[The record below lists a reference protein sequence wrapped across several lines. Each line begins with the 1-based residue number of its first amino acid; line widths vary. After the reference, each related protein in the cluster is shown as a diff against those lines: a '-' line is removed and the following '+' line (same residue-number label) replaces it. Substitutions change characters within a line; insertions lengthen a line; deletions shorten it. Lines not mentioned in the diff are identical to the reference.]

1 MANRLQKRAV
11 ISYTPAVQAQP
22 AVPGYCVSR
31 PVYYPAMTIVLSY
44 KVVTEVRDDVS
55 YTRYVP
61 IYQHVPART
70 EYVTTCYP
78 ATPAVQAVPESTQ
91 YLAINGWNSGAS
103 SIAALEKDGHF
114 EFRVSG
120 SPRGV
125 VIGLSTGNSSTLPSE
140 PSHAF
145 YFHGT
150 QVDLMQ
156 YGEVVAHNVLTHSA
170 STVYR
175 IARRDSRVTF
185 EADGWSY
192 AAGLP
197 SDGAVLLDVS
207 LYTSGDYVDDPAL
220 IEYGPSGSAYGSLP
234 ALVGVASGNSGYS
247 IAAGSLPALVGEA
260 YGRAMVT
267 AYGELP
273 SLTGLAS
280 DRPYAAASGEL
291 PALTGEAVG
300 GYPTFAIAGGYG
312 ALSPLVGTG
321 HGLTGEIASGDGSL
335 AAFTGYGADRP
346 YAFGEGSLPA
356 FTGLGNEG
364 GPITTAGITSPLAI
378 GAIFHPADIAVDGFA
393 SPLTIGGTFELI
405 LLAQDGYV
413 STLLLGGLF
422 GGLFAASDSYQSGL
436 LLGSLFGSAEQ
447 SDGVLGALEGQ
458 PMQLAVNLATGAP
471 TLYLDFAFSDYA
483 RCGDRLYACRD
494 DGLYLIGAGDDEG
507 LPLQGL
513 VDFGAS
519 EFGASQIKRAES
531 VYFGLK
537 TDAIP
542 VLQVETDSGSY
553 EYPVALRGPMG
564 RAVTGKGCYGRTWNL
579 ALEFSD
585 ATYFE
590 LDALE
595 VQIGATQRRLRGR

>member
-1 MANRLQKRAV
+1 MANRLQKLAV
-11 ISYTPAVQAQP
+11 ISYTPAVPAQP
-22 AVPGYCVSR
+22 AVPGYCISR
-31 PVYYPAMTIVLSY
+31 KVTYPAMTVVLSY
-44 KVVTEVRDDVS
+44 RVVVDS
-55 YTRYVP
+55 AGITRYIP
-61 IYQHVPART
+61 IYEQRPERT

-78 ATPAVQAVPESTQ
+78 STPAVQGVPASTQ
-91 YLAINGWNSGAS
+91 YLAVNGWNSGAN
-103 SIAALEKDGHF
+103 SIAVLERDGHF

-120 SPRGV
+120 APRGV
-125 VIGLSTGNSSTLPSE
+125 VVGFSIGNANSLPSE

-156 YGEVVAHNVLTHSA
+156 YGEVVAHSVLTHST

-175 IARRDSRVTF
+175 IARRGSQVTF
-185 EADGWSY
+185 ETDGWSY
-192 AAGLP
+192 TSDLP

-207 LYTSGDYVDDPAL
+207 LYTSGDYVEDPAL
-220 IEYGPSGSAYGSLP
+220 VDYNPGGYGYGTLPAFEGVGSDSSGYAFGSGSLP
-234 ALVGVASGNSGYS
+234 AFTGEGSGRTLATG
-247 IAAGSLPALVGEA
+247 
-260 YGRAMVT
+260 
-267 AYGELP
+267 YGELP
-273 SLTGLAS
+273 AFTGQGA
-280 DRPYAAASGEL
+280 DRPYASGFGEL
-291 PALTGEAVG
+291 PAFTGEGVG
-300 GYPTFAIAGGYG
+300 GYPTFSIASGYG
-312 ALSPLVGTG
+312 SLAPFVGTG

-471 TLYLDFAFSDYA
+471 TLYLDFAFTGYA
-483 RCGDRLYACRD
+483 RCGDQLYACKD

-531 VYFGLK
+531 VYLGLK
-537 TDAIP
+537 TDGGLA
-542 VLQVETDSGSY
+542 LQVETDSGAY